1 MLGPFLLVN
10 PDGWARFGPAV
21 EGKVNPD
28 ERDEDDTG
36 EFYYSLVIIM
46 IMITRAIKRLTRVVT
61 VMMRWV
67 KPGVEVLKRNLTP
80 RVVLAELDLL
90 CSWVACA

>member
-10 PDGWARFGPAV
+10 SDGWARFGPAV

-36 EFYYSLVIIM
+36 DFYHFLVIIM

-61 VMMRWV
+61 VMMRWS
-67 KPGVEVLKRNLTP
+67 NLGS
-80 RVVLAELDLL
+80 RF
-90 CSWVACA
+90 